1 MDEYILRLDIPV
13 DNIMFMQ
20 IFDCLSNLFNV
31 LFYLFL
37 QQTVILILAHVFE
50 QISAE
55 TGLEK
60 EIDVVL
66 INKELIDVYDVWMIE
81 KALYFDF
88 SDKLI
93 KTILIQEG
101 SIDHLQAIDEIRC
114 LVSI

>member
-13 DNIMFMQ
+13 DNVIFMQ
-20 IFDCLSNLFNV
+20 IFNCLCNLFDV

-37 QQTVILILAHVFE
+37 QQAVIFILAHVFE
-50 QISAE
+50 QISAKA
-55 TGLEK
+55 GLEK
-60 EIDVVL
+60 KINVVL
-66 INKELIDVYDVWMIE
+66 IHKKLIDVYYVRMIE

-101 SIDHLQAIDEIRC
+101 SIDHLQAIDEICC